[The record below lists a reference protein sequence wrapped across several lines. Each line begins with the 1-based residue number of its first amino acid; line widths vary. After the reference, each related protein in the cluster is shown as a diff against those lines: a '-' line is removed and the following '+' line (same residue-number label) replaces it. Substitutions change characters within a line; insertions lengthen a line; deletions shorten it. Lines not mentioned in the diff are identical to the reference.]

1 MLIYFVEIANVVA
14 LALAHQ
20 WSATV
25 TSRYYAY
32 FKKPQTMNK
41 QMYAFSCT
49 NL

>member
-25 TSRYYAY
+25 TSRYAD
-32 FKKPQTMNK
+32 TTLI
-41 QMYAFSCT
+41 SR
-49 NL
+49 NLRL